1 MNHLLATMHNIYQRN
16 LSEYTLVLDK
26 NMAPQQPPKR
36 HNMLNWY
43 DAVAEAGLFPA
54 TVDHFFG
61 SSSGQVVH
69 LDISHEQPADVY
81 PPDRCASVPRLARSV
96 ASRHRIAD
104 LGTRPL
110 HLVLTDRSGPRRIQ
124 NWKQLNK
131 SLARWASK
139 QGHTLIT
146 PPPDWRGVSGLE
158 QARILAGTDVH
169 IGMHGAGMSL
179 SAFQPPGSLVLEIFP
194 RGFKYCRQ
202 STCLSHDGLLWVQL
216 QQDAIPHVNEL
227 SRFKMTKNREMGR
240 AVDVNRFINM
250 LDQAF
255 RIDMWSALGMAKP
268 ADCPAKTLDGW
279 AKMWLNRAARV
290 PHAACMHAL
299 PASGLTPAYDGL
311 HGMRRRNYSSLK
323 QQGKTKQLQRVTGW
337 PACVSS
343 VVPL

>member
-1 MNHLLATMHNIYQRN
+1 MLWLRRDYFRQLWIISLAAAVDKWSTLISLMN
-16 LSEYTLVLDK
+16 STL
-26 NMAPQQPPKR
+26 MFIRQ
-36 HNMLNWY
+36 
-43 DAVAEAGLFPA
+43 
-54 TVDHFFG
+54 T
-61 SSSGQVVH
+61 VVH
-69 LDISHEQPADVY
+69 PFLGWHAAWPRVIGLPILAHGHCIWCSRIDQAPAEF
-81 PPDRCASVPRLARSV
+81 
-96 ASRHRIAD
+96 
-104 LGTRPL
+104 
-110 HLVLTDRSGPRRIQ
+110 Q